1 MYKLNVINNKFKLFG
16 KRETTTAYE
25 TLDELMKAI
34 NNVGKKSY
42 YVTNEKGEVL
52 DLNNI
57 INSEDME
64 EVYMKTLEA
73 EYNDIHMK
81 IILKENKFSHEIK
94 SKLIVEDKE
103 NLYMTAL
110 LDNKLFGK
118 LELYDYFKGQ
128 LKELKDLDLAY
139 MVLSLIFN

>member
-16 KRETTTAYE
+16 KRETTTTYE

>member
-16 KRETTTAYE
+16 KKETTTAYE

-64 EVYMKTLEA
+64 EVYIKTLEA
-73 EYNDIHMK
+73 KYNDIHMK

-139 MVLSLIFN
+139 MVLSMIFN